1 MKQIKITAIIYS
13 EEWDI
18 DNFVKELAE
27 IYEEHDIPYFS
38 EMNISIKERKDIKFD
53 NSEQPHFLI
62 IKIE

>member
-38 EMNISIKERKDIKFD
+38 EMNISIKERKDNKLD

-62 IKIE
+62 IKNE

>member
-27 IYEEHDIPYFS
+27 IYDLGGR
-38 EMNISIKERKDIKFD
+38 M
-53 NSEQPHFLI
+53 
-62 IKIE
+62 